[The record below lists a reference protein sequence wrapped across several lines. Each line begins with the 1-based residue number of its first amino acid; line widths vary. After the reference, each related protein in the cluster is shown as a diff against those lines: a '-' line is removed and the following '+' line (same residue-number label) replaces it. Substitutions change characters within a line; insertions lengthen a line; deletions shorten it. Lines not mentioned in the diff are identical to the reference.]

1 MFRRPPE
8 IIWVGIAVGLAIWGI
23 LAAEPLTLIAC
34 VSFFGTQFLGMP
46 LLRLPLS
53 AVFVAV
59 CVIGAVL
66 AFGDGDVID
75 VLIWGLLAFL
85 GLYEINT
92 DFTALREAF

>member
-23 LAAEPLTLIAC
+23 LAAAPLTLIAC
-34 VSFFGTQFLGMP
+34 VSFLGTQFVGLAMM
-46 LLRLPLS
+46 RLPLS
-53 AVFVAV
+53 VVFVAA

-66 AFGDGDVID
+66 ALSDGNVID
-75 VLIWGLLAFL
+75 MLIWGLLAFL

-92 DFTALREAF
+92 DFTALREES